1 MTINTP
7 KELFVRLL
15 SHVRQREENMTA
27 ILEEIGKAAEEP
39 NVKEAL
45 ESRAF
50 LRTQILSNIDRC
62 FKLIGE
68 KPEKLDERLHGIMI
82 EDFRKEVAE
91 IKAPTVRRLY
101 ILAKA
106 KQLVHLHIAEYAA
119 LTAMADLTKHF
130 GVGVLLESCLAENL
144 AFIERTR
151 RLLRHLVEREIG
163 ERLAA

>member
-1 MTINTP
+1 MTINNP

-27 ILEEIGKAAEEP
+27 ILEEIGKVAEDS

-68 KPEKLDERLHGIMI
+68 KPAKLDERMHSIMI
-82 EDFRKEVAE
+82 EDFRKELAE
-91 IKAPTVRRLY
+91 IKAPAVRRLY

-106 KQLVHLHIAEYAA
+106 KQLVHLHIAEYVA
-119 LTAMADLTKHF
+119 LTAMADLTGHF
-130 GVGVLLESCLAENL
+130 GVGVLLESCLGENL

-151 RLLRHLVEREIG
+151 RLVRHLVEREVG
-163 ERLAA
+163 GRLAA

>member
-1 MTINTP
+1 M
-7 KELFVRLL
+7 
-15 SHVRQREENMTA
+15 
-27 ILEEIGKAAEEP
+27 
-39 NVKEAL
+39 
-45 ESRAF
+45 
-50 LRTQILSNIDRC
+50 
-62 FKLIGE
+62 
-68 KPEKLDERLHGIMI
+68 KLDERLHGVMI
-82 EDFRKEVAE
+82 EDFRKELAE
-91 IKAPTVRRLY
+91 IKAPAVRGLY

-151 RLLRHLVEREIG
+151 RFVRHLVEREVG

>member
-1 MTINTP
+1 MTINNA

-15 SHVRQREENMTA
+15 SHVRQREESMTA
-27 ILEEIGKAAEEP
+27 ILEEIGKAAEDP
-39 NVKEAL
+39 DVKEAL

-50 LRTQILSNIDRC
+50 LRTQILTNIDRC

-68 KPEKLDERLHGIMI
+68 KAVKLDERLHGIMI
-82 EDFRKEVAE
+82 EDFRKELAE
-91 IKAPTVRRLY
+91 IKAPAVRRLY

-119 LTAMADLTKHF
+119 LTAMADLTRHF
-130 GVGVLLESCLAENL
+130 GVGVLLESCLADNL
-144 AFIERTR
+144 VFIERTR
-151 RLLRHLVEREIG
+151 RLVRHLVEREVG